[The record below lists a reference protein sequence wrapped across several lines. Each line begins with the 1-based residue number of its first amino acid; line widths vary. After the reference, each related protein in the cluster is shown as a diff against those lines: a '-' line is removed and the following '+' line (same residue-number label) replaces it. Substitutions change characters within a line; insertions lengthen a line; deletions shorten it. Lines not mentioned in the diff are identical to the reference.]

1 MGEFWHLQL
10 SFTVVELPPNVVD
23 DSVLA
28 VEDLVDVPTSDALFV
43 DDDNLDEVD
52 TFDEET

>member
-23 DSVLA
+23 DFVLA